1 MEDLLE
7 NLNERQREAVLETE
21 GYVRVIAGAGSGKT
35 KLLVSRYAY
44 LVQDY
49 GIDSSNILCVT
60 FTNKAA
66 GEMKK
71 RIRALIGDHNDTS
84 LICTYHGFC
93 NRLLRENPEKLFLN
107 QQFQIIDAQQ
117 QKSIIG
123 EIYQKFELKLDYASF
138 ESILRKIGCVK
149 RDTDYVTRMCNP
161 EPCRILQEIKD
172 QDDQIIEEFL
182 QRQKATYSLD
192 FHDLISFAIHLLEND
207 SEVREKWQ
215 NRLNY
220 IMVDEFQDSSAVE
233 MRLVELLSGLFQN
246 LMIVGDP
253 DQNIYEWRGSDVKL
267 LVDFDKGHEP
277 TKTIILNQNYRSTP
291 QILNCANTLIEKNE
305 LRLKKDL
312 FTKNAPGSAVVHYH
326 SKSDFE
332 EMDRVIENIKRLHD
346 RDGLRYSDFAV
357 IYRSGFLSRVAE
369 KKLVEKNIPYEI
381 FGGVRFYQR
390 MEILDVLAYLKLIA
404 YGDDVS
410 FRRIV
415 NTPRRRFGRAKMNLL
430 EQLRDA
436 ETAGSAEQM
445 RLEQLEGFLHAASL
459 DSRAAGQEVQQAYG
473 AEAAEADRSAG
484 TAEFPGNRVGS
495 AQEGRGGKNSL
506 YAALCAHRN
515 DREFVNSDIASF
527 IGFVETMRESIGT
540 KRISDIVN
548 EVTRDSGYEAYIREL
563 GDEERL
569 DNLAEF
575 KRIANEFEREFG
587 ENLSL
592 EQFLQQVALQ
602 SGEDAGDGKDTVKL
616 MTIHSSKGLEFP
628 AVFILGFTEGIFPS
642 AKTIGER
649 KKLGLE
655 EERRLCYVAITR
667 AEKYLFL
674 MDSEGTS
681 PNGIKK
687 LVSRFLTEIG
697 EENYVR
703 IGQISDDLQRESR
716 SYTEKLNSEF
726 YVEETGSRK
735 TGDVVEHHI
744 FGRGTIEA
752 VDEKRGSYLVRFDG
766 LKQARN
772 ISAGYFARGHENAG
786 RRNYAGQDRAA
797 GGSAAAEPA
806 QTGRETAGAAGK
818 VMAEHKAGQPVKD
831 AETKEE
837 AKEEVRDKAGEAGI
851 KRAETAVRTADI
863 RQTAGT
869 VRAAGKA
876 DTGLQQ
882 PGTAETGEERGTT
895 GAAEAVKEPEAIR
908 AAQAGKRP
916 EATRAAEL
924 PDIKRETAGG
934 FKTAAAART
943 AGKAERRHEA
953 PRAAEAGREPEAPR
967 AAQTKRE
974 PEAPRAAQT
983 EREPEALRTAQTKR
997 EPEALRTAQTKREPE
1012 APRAAEAEKEPEALR
1027 AAEAEKEPE
1036 APRAPEA
1043 EREPEAMRAAK
1054 AEKGPEEAN
1063 ADAAEGREKTAEAGR
1078 KKASEAV
1085 QTIIK
1090 AVVERKLA
1098 RVKKTARA
1106 LEKEPSA
1113 ASLIKNTAPGEKEI
1127 RTAGEVLPT
1136 AAHSPS
1142 GKAKISD
1149 AQAARLRELKE
1160 SSPNLWKR
1168 DEVPHSGWSCNGVSD
1183 LGAPVGICEMCGY
1196 QIIRYA
1202 HHMEHPQYRSLIAG
1216 CVCAGRMEGDITR
1229 AKQREAEFKNRQAR
1243 RISFFGR
1250 KWKNSKKGN
1259 EYLKIDDHVIVLYHN
1274 TKNADHWKYAIDNQ
1288 FCRNAYAT
1296 RERAVAGAFEAMERF
1311 RSKG

>member
-117 QKSIIG
+117 QKSVIG

-149 RDTDYVTRMCNP
+149 RDTDYVKRMCNP

-233 MRLVELLSGLFQN
+233 MRLVELLSGLFRN

-312 FTKNAPGSAVVHYH
+312 FTKNAPGAAVVHYH

-436 ETAGSAEQM
+436 EIAGSAEHIYPEQPGNRKIAGSAGRMYPEGPGDTETAGSAGQM

-459 DSRAAGQEVQQAYG
+459 DSRAAGQEVRQAYG

-484 TAEFPGNRVGS
+484 TAEFPGNRVGN

-703 IGQISDDLQRESR
+703 IGQISDDLRRESR
-716 SYTEKLNSEF
+716 SYTEKLNSELSE
-726 YVEETGSRK
+726 EETGSRK
-735 TGDVVEHHI
+735 AGDVVEHHI

-772 ISAGYFARGHENAG
+772 ISAGYFAREHENAG
-786 RRNYAGQDRAA
+786 QRKYAGQNRAA
-797 GGSAAAEPA
+797 GGGAAAEPA

-837 AKEEVRDKAGEAGI
+837 EKEEVRDKAGEAGI

-895 GAAEAVKEPEAIR
+895 GAAGTAETEKGSEATG
-908 AAQAGKRP
+908 AAQ
-916 EATRAAEL
+916 
-924 PDIKRETAGG
+924 
-934 FKTAAAART
+934 
-943 AGKAERRHEA
+943 
-953 PRAAEAGREPEAPR
+953 
-967 AAQTKRE
+967 
-974 PEAPRAAQT
+974 
-983 EREPEALRTAQTKR
+983 
-997 EPEALRTAQTKREPE
+997 
-1012 APRAAEAEKEPEALR
+1012 
-1027 AAEAEKEPE
+1027 
-1036 APRAPEA
+1036 
-1043 EREPEAMRAAK
+1043 

>member
-117 QKSIIG
+117 QKSVLG

-138 ESILRKIGCVK
+138 ESILRKIGYVK

-161 EPCRILQEIKD
+161 EPCRILQEIKN

-207 SEVREKWQ
+207 SKVREKWQ

-220 IMVDEFQDSSAVE
+220 IMVDEFQDSSGVE

-346 RDGLRYSDFAV
+346 REGLRYSDFAV

-436 ETAGSAEQM
+436 ETAGSAERM
-445 RLEQLEGFLHAASL
+445 YPEQPGNRETAGSAGRMCPEGSEGFRHAMSL
-459 DSRAAGQEVQQAYG
+459 YGRAEGQEAQQAYG
-473 AEAAEADRSAG
+473 AKAAEANRSAG
-484 TAEFPGNRVGS
+484 TAEYPGNRVS
-495 AQEGRGGKNSL
+495 RAQDGRGGKNSL
-506 YAALCAHRN
+506 YVTLCAHRN

-587 ENLSL
+587 ENLDL

-602 SGEDAGDGKDTVKL
+602 SGEDAGEGRDTVKL

-703 IGQISDDLQRESR
+703 IGQISDDLRRESR
-716 SYTEKLNSEF
+716 SYTEKLNSEL

-735 TGDVVEHHI
+735 AGDVVEHHI

-772 ISAGYFARGHENAG
+772 ISAGYFARGHEDTG
-786 RRNYAGQDRAA
+786 TKKYAGQDRAA
-797 GGSAAAEPA
+797 GIV
-806 QTGRETAGAAGK
+806 Q
-818 VMAEHKAGQPVKD
+818 
-831 AETKEE
+831 
-837 AKEEVRDKAGEAGI
+837 
-851 KRAETAVRTADI
+851 
-863 RQTAGT
+863 
-869 VRAAGKA
+869 AAGKA
-876 DTGLQQ
+876 DTEAQRSAAAEVLQLKKVAQ
-882 PGTAETGEERGTT
+882 AKGGMVQKGEQAANGAESVNKT
-895 GAAEAVKEPEAIR
+895 GAAQDTGEAGSDRKV
-908 AAQAGKRP
+908 AQA
-916 EATRAAEL
+916 AEMNG
-924 PDIKRETAGG
+924 ETARIE
-934 FKTAAAART
+934 KKAAS
-943 AGKAERRHEA
+943 K
-953 PRAAEAGREPEAPR
+953 
-967 AAQTKRE
+967 
-974 PEAPRAAQT
+974 
-983 EREPEALRTAQTKR
+983 
-997 EPEALRTAQTKREPE
+997 
-1012 APRAAEAEKEPEALR
+1012 
-1027 AAEAEKEPE
+1027 
-1036 APRAPEA
+1036 
-1043 EREPEAMRAAK
+1043 
-1054 AEKGPEEAN
+1054 
-1063 ADAAEGREKTAEAGR
+1063 AGR
-1078 KKASEAV
+1078 KKTAEDI
-1085 QTIIK
+1085 QTVIK
-1090 AVVERKLA
+1090 TVVGQELEK
-1098 RVKKTARA
+1098 VKKAAKA
-1106 LEKEPSA
+1106 LEKEFVS
-1113 ASLIKNTAPGEKEI
+1113 
-1127 RTAGEVLPT
+1127 VLPAEMQASRRENT
-1136 AAHSPS
+1136 VLEGTDTNTSANAS
-1142 GKAKISD
+1142 GKTFASSPDNGRISA
-1149 AQAARLRELKE
+1149 AQAARVQALKE
-1160 SSPNLWKR
+1160 ASPNLWKR
-1168 DEVPHSGWSCNGVSD
+1168 DDVPHTGWNCTGISD
-1183 LGAPVGICEMCGY
+1183 LGAPIGICEMCGY

-1202 HHMEHPQYRSLIAG
+1202 HHMEHPQYRNLTAG
-1216 CVCAGRMEGDITR
+1216 CVCAGKMEGDLAG

-1243 RISFFGR
+1243 RVNFFKR
-1250 KWKNSKKGN
+1250 KWKQSKKGN
-1259 EYLKIDDHVIVLYHN
+1259 EYLKIDDHVVVIYHN
-1274 TKNADHWKYAIDNQ
+1274 ADSGNIWKYSIDNQ
-1288 FCRNAYAT
+1288 FCRNTYAT
-1296 RERAVAGAFEAMERF
+1296 RERALAAAFDALELLRV
-1311 RSKG
+1311 RR